1 MRPGRFN
8 PPENP
13 RHYWVWDWVGPRAIL
28 DLLEKE
34 KNILT
39 LLGIFNFFVLFLR
52 PFLSAVTVRSVACVL
67 AVGVSAEAVVTSGL
81 TSGSFEYSTWIPVIV
96 FGLWEKYSC
105 CFSNNFPLSFRA
117 DSAVG
122 TMSSIHLMPRS
133 RF

>member
-1 MRPGRFN
+1 
-8 PPENP
+8 
-13 RHYWVWDWVGPRAIL
+13 VGPRAIL

-81 TSGSFEYSTWIPVIV
+81 TSGSFEYST
-96 FGLWEKYSC
+96 
-105 CFSNNFPLSFRA
+105 
-117 DSAVG
+117 
-122 TMSSIHLMPRS
+122 
-133 RF
+133 